1 MAKSNF
7 VELANATLSSKRQ
20 AVISRLD
27 DGSYTIGQ
35 KLEVKDEEKTMNIF
49 LKGALHAENL
59 EAIQNLRDALNVVL
73 EKSKKLKIFEVFIKK
88 KVYK

>member
-1 MAKSNF
+1 MVERSVF

-35 KLEVKDEEKTMNIF
+35 KIEVDDGGKKMHVF
-49 LKGALHAENL
+49 LKGAIHAENML
-59 EAIQNLRDALNVVL
+59 SLQNLRDALNIVL
-73 EKSKKLKIFEVFIKK
+73 EKEQAK
-88 KVYK
+88 

>member
-7 VELANATLSSKRQ
+7 TELANSVLSSKRQ

-35 KLEVKDEEKTMNIF
+35 KLEVKDGEKVMQVF

-59 EAIQNLRDALNVVL
+59 NSLQNLRDALNVVIDK
-73 EKSKKLKIFEVFIKK
+73 EQKN
-88 KVYK
+88 

>member
-1 MAKSNF
+1 MNTLAKSNF
-7 VELANATLSSKRQ
+7 VELANSTLSSKRQ

-35 KLEVKDEEKTMNIF
+35 KLEVKDGEKTMNVF

-59 EAIQNLRDALNVVL
+59 DALQGLRDAINVVL
-73 EKSKKLKIFEVFIKK
+73 KKEQKN
-88 KVYK
+88 

>member
-1 MAKSNF
+1 MSKSNF

-35 KLEVKDEEKTMNIF
+35 KLEVKDGDKTMGVF
-49 LKGALHAENL
+49 LKGALHADNI
-59 EAIQNLRDALNVVL
+59 EALQNLRDALNVVL
-73 EKSKKLKIFEVFIKK
+73 SKEQNI
-88 KVYK
+88 

>member
-1 MAKSNF
+1 MGKSNF
-7 VELANATLSSKRQ
+7 FELANATLSPKRK

-35 KLEVKDEEKTMNIF
+35 KLEVNDGGKSMEVF

-59 EAIQNLRDALNVVL
+59 LALQNLRDAINVAL
-73 EKSKKLKIFEVFIKK
+73 EKEQNI
-88 KVYK
+88 

>member
-1 MAKSNF
+1 MTKSTF

-35 KLEVKDEEKTMNIF
+35 KLAVKDGEKTMGVF
-49 LKGALHAENL
+49 LKGALHAEDL
-59 EAIQNLRDALNVVL
+59 TALQNLRDALNVVL
-73 EKSKKLKIFEVFIKK
+73 KKEQKS
-88 KVYK
+88 

>member
-7 VELANATLSSKRQ
+7 VELSNAVLSEKRQ
-20 AVISRLD
+20 AVISKLD

-35 KLEVKDEEKTMNIF
+35 RLEVNDNGNSMQIF

-59 EAIQNLRDALNVVL
+59 EALQNLRDAINVA
-73 EKSKKLKIFEVFIKK
+73 IKK
-88 KVYK
+88 EQKS

>member
-1 MAKSNF
+1 MTKSTF

-35 KLEVKDEEKTMNIF
+35 KLEVKDGEKTMGVF
-49 LKGALHAENL
+49 LKGALHAEDL
-59 EAIQNLRDALNVVL
+59 TALQNLRDALNVVL
-73 EKSKKLKIFEVFIKK
+73 KKEQKR
-88 KVYK
+88 

>member
-1 MAKSNF
+1 MGRSNF
-7 VELANATLSSKRQ
+7 VELANATLSNKRQ

-35 KLEVKDEEKTMNIF
+35 KLEVKDGEKTMDIF

-59 EAIQNLRDALNVVL
+59 ESLQNLRDAINVVL
-73 EKSKKLKIFEVFIKK
+73 KKEQKS
-88 KVYK
+88 

>member
-7 VELANATLSSKRQ
+7 IELSNSALSSKRQ

-35 KLEVKDEEKTMNIF
+35 RLEVKDGDKTMNVF
-49 LKGALHAENL
+49 LKGALHAESL
-59 EAIQNLRDALNVVL
+59 EALQKLRDAINVVL
-73 EKSKKLKIFEVFIKK
+73 KKEQK
-88 KVYK
+88 

>member
-7 VELANATLSSKRQ
+7 YELANATLSAKRK

-35 KLEVKDEEKTMNIF
+35 KLEVKDGDKSMEVF
-49 LKGALHAENL
+49 LKGALHAEDL
-59 EAIQNLRDALNVVL
+59 TALQNLRDALNVVL
-73 EKSKKLKIFEVFIKK
+73 KKEQK
-88 KVYK
+88 

>member
-1 MAKSNF
+1 MAKSSCF

-35 KLEVKDEEKTMNIF
+35 KLEAKDGDKTINVF

-59 EAIQNLRDALNVVL
+59 TALQNLRDALNVVL
-73 EKSKKLKIFEVFIKK
+73 KKEQKN
-88 KVYK
+88 

>member
-1 MAKSNF
+1 MGKSSF
-7 VELANATLSSKRQ
+7 TELANAPLSKKRQ

-35 KLEVKDEEKTMNIF
+35 RLEVSEGDKKLNVF

-59 EAIQNLRDALNVVL
+59 EGLQNLRDALNVVL
-73 EKSKKLKIFEVFIKK
+73 KIEQKR
-88 KVYK
+88 

>member
-1 MAKSNF
+1 MAKGNF
-7 VELANATLSSKRQ
+7 IEIANATLSSKRQ

-35 KLEVKDEEKTMNIF
+35 KLEVKDGEKTMNVF

-59 EAIQNLRDALNVVL
+59 TALQNLRDALNVVL
-73 EKSKKLKIFEVFIKK
+73 QKEQKS
-88 KVYK
+88 